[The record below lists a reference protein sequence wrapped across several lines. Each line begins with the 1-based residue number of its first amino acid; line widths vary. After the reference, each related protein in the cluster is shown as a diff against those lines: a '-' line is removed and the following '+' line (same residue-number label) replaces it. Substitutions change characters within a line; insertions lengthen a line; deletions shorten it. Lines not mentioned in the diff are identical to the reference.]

1 MFCWTAEATDEQK
14 QQVAAELRRLP
25 ALLPVLR
32 AYHVGPDLGLAGGN
46 FEFAVVADF
55 DDLEG
60 FQVYR
65 DNPEHRE
72 IIGKFIQPIA
82 ARRAAVQAG
91 RGEQRQAGQEDATGS
106 TIRLR
111 PGYRQ

>member
-1 MFCWTAEATDEQK
+1 MIRHVVMFRWTPEATEEQK

-25 ALLPVLR
+25 ALLPGLA
-32 AYHVGPDLGLAGGN
+32 AYRVDPDLGLFEGN

-60 FQVYR
+60 YQVYR

-82 ARRAAVQAG
+82 AQRAAVQY
-91 RGEQRQAGQEDATGS
+91 EF
-106 TIRLR
+106 
-111 PGYRQ
+111 

>member
-1 MFCWTAEATDEQK
+1 MFRWTAEATEEQR

-25 ALLPVLR
+25 ALLPMLR

-46 FEFAVVADF
+46 FEFAVVAEF

-60 FQVYR
+60 YQAYR

-72 IIGKFIQPIA
+72 IIAKFIQPIA
-82 ARRAAVQAG
+82 AQRAAVQY
-91 RGEQRQAGQEDATGS
+91 EF
-106 TIRLR
+106 
-111 PGYRQ
+111 

>member
-1 MFCWTAEATDEQK
+1 MIRHVVIFRWTPGATDEQK
-14 QQVAAELRRLP
+14 RQVAAELMRLP

-32 AYHVGPDLGLAGGN
+32 AYHVGPDLGLVEGN

-60 FQVYR
+60 YQVYR

-72 IIGKFIQPIA
+72 IIGRFIQPIA
-82 ARRAAVQAG
+82 AQRAAVQY
-91 RGEQRQAGQEDATGS
+91 EF
-106 TIRLR
+106 
-111 PGYRQ
+111 

>member
-1 MFCWTAEATDEQK
+1 MIRHVVVFRWIPEATEAQK
-14 QQVAAELRRLP
+14 RQVAAELRRLP

-60 FQVYR
+60 YQVYR

-82 ARRAAVQAG
+82 AQRAAVQY
-91 RGEQRQAGQEDATGS
+91 EF
-106 TIRLR
+106 
-111 PGYRQ
+111 

>member
-1 MFCWTAEATDEQK
+1 MHGKCCCKLQREPSRC
-14 QQVAAELRRLP
+14 RRRCAP
-25 ALLPVLR
+25 TTSDPTSAWP
-32 AYHVGPDLGLAGGN
+32 GN

-60 FQVYR
+60 YQVYR

-82 ARRAAVQAG
+82 AQRAAVQY
-91 RGEQRQAGQEDATGS
+91 EF
-106 TIRLR
+106 
-111 PGYRQ
+111 